1 MTPAS
6 SSSWMD
12 WPECAIVFWME
23 SFYIILWGWVAGLVP
38 VSVAFALVPVVPRFV
53 GFFAEQATLR
63 SRIAYKLA
71 LNEVTELRERV
82 RGASKAALAAH
93 ADGDEKDQERINRW
107 EHRQLQAITLS
118 PFLGP
123 PLAALGYVAVSL
135 LASAATVILL
145 VLMGVLLVNGSLEI
159 PAGSALAAEV
169 CAGGVQDGC
178 LNPLLTLPGV
188 GDISVSVIDAG
199 VPVGWALYGALFVLI
214 WFGYLRQG
222 LKDEDPQVRRHTIR
236 FSVIYTAVATILL
249 WLPSSL
255 LICWAFGGLFGA
267 VAKALT
273 KSRTHALIGELK
285 PVMSGRAVSLFK
297 SSFFEVT

>member
-1 MTPAS
+1 MR
-6 SSSWMD
+6 
-12 WPECAIVFWME
+12 ME

-38 VSVAFALVPVVPRFV
+38 VSVAFTLVPFVPRLV
-53 GFFAEQATLR
+53 GFFTEQATLR
-63 SRIAYKLA
+63 SRIAYKHA
-71 LNEVTELRERV
+71 LNEVMELRERV

-93 ADGDEKDQERINRW
+93 ADGDEQDRERINRW
-107 EHRQLQAITLS
+107 EHRQLRAITLS

-123 PLAALGYVAVSL
+123 PLAALGHAAIGL
-135 LASAATVILL
+135 LTSAATLILL
-145 VLMGVLLVNGSLEI
+145 VLMGVLLVHGSLEI
-159 PAGSALAAEV
+159 PAGSALAAEI

-188 GDISVSVIDAG
+188 GDIRVSVIDAG
-199 VPVGWALYGALFVLI
+199 PHVGWALYGALFVLI

-236 FSVIYTAVATILL
+236 FSVIYIAVATVLL

-273 KSRTHALIGELK
+273 KSRTHALGGELK
-285 PVMSGRAVSLFK
+285 TLMSRRAESLFK